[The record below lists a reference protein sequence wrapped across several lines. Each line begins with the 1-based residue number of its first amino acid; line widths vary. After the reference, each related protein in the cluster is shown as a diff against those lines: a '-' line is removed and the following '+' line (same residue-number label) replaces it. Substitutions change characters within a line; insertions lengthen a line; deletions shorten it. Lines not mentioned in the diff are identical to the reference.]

1 MWSNIRVEL
10 LCHLDG
16 WRDVG
21 LFGPFERGS
30 QIIAR
35 RSRGIE
41 EWAVHTAHI
50 RRRTKERIAPLH
62 DDDDDD
68 DVGPTFYTPSL

>member
-1 MWSNIRVEL
+1 MF
-10 LCHLDG
+10 
-16 WRDVG
+16 G
-21 LFGPFERGS
+21 LFERGS
-30 QIIAR
+30 QIIAK

-62 DDDDDD
+62 DPDDDDD
-68 DVGPTFYTPSL
+68 DDAVGPTFYTPSL